1 MFKSTKLIELGSCAF
16 RQPRADSHCKY
27 LHGYQLKAKFW
38 FESESLDINHWVVDF
53 GGLKGL
59 KSTLHQ
65 QFDHTTCISAD
76 DPEIE
81 TFRRLHDLGV
91 CDLRI
96 MTKGTGIER
105 ISEWCFETANEFVKN
120 MTHNRCW
127 CTQVEVFEHDN
138 NSAIFESSEN
148 VKIESVKQMHLDLDK
163 PVEQKKASD
172 APVVNQSKPKQI
184 FSSNETKV
192 TNSYINKNAPK
203 NSWLF

>member
-38 FESESLDINHWVVDF
+38 FESGDLDINNWVVDF

-59 KSTLHQ
+59 KSTLQQ
-65 QFDHTTCISAD
+65 QFDHTTCIASD

-81 TFRRLHDLGV
+81 TFRRLHDIGI

-120 MTHNRCW
+120 MTQNRCW
-127 CTQVEVFEHDN
+127 CTKVEVFEHDN
-138 NSAIFESSEN
+138 NSAIFDSSEQPTIEN
-148 VKIESVKQMHLDLDK
+148 VKQMQFELDK
-163 PVEQKKASD
+163 PELEKHTHTAVVKQSEP
-172 APVVNQSKPKQI
+172 APV

-192 TNSYINKNAPK
+192 RNSYIDKNAPK
-203 NSWLF
+203 NSWRF